1 MQLSDDTY
9 VPALR
14 WRQAEYQALKR
25 LGQTVKDQIVPLITI
40 PDVEYDFEQQE
51 PKRTVDEHVRPFIT
65 RYQEKW
71 GQRPAWIALNEAIAN
86 GRMDDGSHVFDYVFS
101 GLRLHD
107 AQAVPALP
115 LAADSATIAAVST
128 VVAQDRQGSAI
139 LVRLEDLMADGPE
152 ARVVALAKDLQ
163 VGLKGIDLIID
174 LKAPNFEPYDSF
186 ATALIAYMPRLGDLM
201 AFRKVVLVSTAIPET
216 LADISKGTDAIPR
229 HDWLFYQTLLK
240 KLPGGMRRPVYGDY
254 TIVHPNF
261 EAKDMR
267 IVKPAGKIIYTRED
281 MWGTRKGDSFRDNRD
296 QMHSH
301 CQAIVLD
308 AGFDF
313 RGQDYSWGDAYI
325 SDCAARRQSASNLGQ
340 WKKVAINHHITL
352 VVEELANLGA
362 VA

>member
-128 VVAQDRQGSAI
+128 VVAHDRQGSAI